1 MAFEDANQRFTVEL
15 IKGAMNA
22 TRREMEALITRTAM
36 SPFIREK
43 KDFFTAILN
52 AKGELVVSTSLTLA
66 GNLVDKVLE
75 TYPITSMQNGDLYWY
90 NDPYATKGA
99 VSHLPDMVFIMPVFS
114 QSEIVAFVECWGHLW
129 DIGGAVPGSISP
141 KAKSVFEEGIMIPP
155 VRVIQAGKRNDEVF
169 RIFTHNSRFPDMLE
183 GDLNS
188 LMAACQLKKKT
199 CRGVH

>member
-1 MAFEDANQRFTVEL
+1 MNLTLEDPNQRFTVEL

-52 AKGELVVSTSLTLA
+52 ANGELVVSTSLTLA
-66 GNLVDKVLE
+66 GNLVDKILE
-75 TYPITSMQNGDLYWY
+75 VYPIASMQNGDLYWY

-114 QSEIVAFVECWGHLW
+114 QSEVVAFVVLGTPMGYRRCSSRINQSSCTIRFRG
-129 DIGGAVPGSISP
+129 
-141 KAKSVFEEGIMIPP
+141 GIMIPP
-155 VRVIQAGKRNDEVF
+155 VGYPTGNKMRSF
-169 RIFTHNSRFPDMLE
+169 
-183 GDLNS
+183 
-188 LMAACQLKKKT
+188 
-199 CRGVH
+199 